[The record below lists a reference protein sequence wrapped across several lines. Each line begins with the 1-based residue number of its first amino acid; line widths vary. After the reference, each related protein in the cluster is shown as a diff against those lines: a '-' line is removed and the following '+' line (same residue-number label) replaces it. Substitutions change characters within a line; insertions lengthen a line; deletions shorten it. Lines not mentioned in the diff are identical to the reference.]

1 MILNK
6 EETRKE
12 SRIKEDKYIYYRI
25 ELAKNEASEPNER
38 EKMGLMMEK

>member
-1 MILNK
+1 LNR

-12 SRIKEDKYIYYRI
+12 RKIKEDKYIYYRI

-38 EKMGLMMEK
+38 EKTSLMMEK